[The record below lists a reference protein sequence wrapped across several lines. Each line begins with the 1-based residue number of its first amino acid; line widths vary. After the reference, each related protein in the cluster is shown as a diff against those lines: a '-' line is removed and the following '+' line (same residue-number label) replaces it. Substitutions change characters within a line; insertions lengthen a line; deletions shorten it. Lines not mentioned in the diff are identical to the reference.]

1 MLKIYETA
9 AQANSRP
16 VGLRFALMTLR
27 LMEHWRSHLDVDHDS
42 AIIVLATAAITMEK
56 FTRASFEPPLRDI
69 RSDMPPAQLTKC
81 NVGSIAAATGLNRE
95 TTRRKVNTLVAAGI
109 LVRDDG
115 FIRLSPEYTR

>member
-1 MLKIYETA
+1 M
-9 AQANSRP
+9 
-16 VGLRFALMTLR
+16 
-27 LMEHWRSHLDVDHDS
+27 DHDS

-69 RSDMPPAQLTKC
+69 RSSMPPAQLTKC

-115 FIRLSPEYTR
+115 FIRLSPEYTRSVRTSDMLRSLLETLVHSTNELVRDGILRPV